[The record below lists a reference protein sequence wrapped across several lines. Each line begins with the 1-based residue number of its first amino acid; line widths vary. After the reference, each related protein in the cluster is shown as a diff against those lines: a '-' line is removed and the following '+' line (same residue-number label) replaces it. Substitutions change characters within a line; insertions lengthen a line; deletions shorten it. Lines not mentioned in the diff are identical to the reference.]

1 MEILEIVLTSL
12 YVSLTATT
20 IASIIGL
27 LLAVPFSIK
36 DFKLKRV
43 IYRIADSLMAM
54 PPVVMGLIVFIILSK
69 RGPLGKFNLLFT
81 PTAMIIAQTLLI
93 LPIIFV
99 LIVRQ
104 IEKIAPTI
112 QKNCYM
118 LGGEYK
124 DFLILVINEC
134 KGEIFT
140 AVTSGFSRAISEVGA
155 VMMVGGNI
163 KGYTRVMTTFIAL
176 ETSKGNFKDAL
187 ITGFVLLAIS
197 FLINVILH
205 SLKGRETNEYIN

>member
-1 MEILEIVLTSL
+1 MGILEIILTSL
-12 YVSLTATT
+12 YVSLTSTA
-20 IASIIGL
+20 IASIIAI

-36 DFKLKRV
+36 DFKLKRA

-69 RGPLGKFNLLFT
+69 RGPLGELNLLFT

-99 LIVRQ
+99 LTVRQ

-118 LGGEYK
+118 LGGDYG
-124 DFLILVINEC
+124 DFLFLIINEC

-140 AVTSGFSRAISEVGA
+140 SVTSGFSRAISEVGA

-187 ITGFVLLAIS
+187 IIGLILLVIS
-197 FLINVILH
+197 FLINIILH